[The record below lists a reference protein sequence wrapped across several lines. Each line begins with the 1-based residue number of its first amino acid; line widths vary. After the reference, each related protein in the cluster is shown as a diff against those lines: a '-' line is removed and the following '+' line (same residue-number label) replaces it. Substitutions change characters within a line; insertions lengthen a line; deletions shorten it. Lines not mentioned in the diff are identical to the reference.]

1 MASRVPL
8 VFAGADYWDR
18 TLPLI
23 DGRIQPEGIELHW
36 AVHYPGPLFGR
47 MIRGEFEA
55 GEMSASFLTMLI
67 SQGIDTLVGLPLF
80 TSRAFRHA
88 HAFVRAD
95 AGIDDPAKIKGKRV
109 GVPDYPMTSA
119 VWVRGFLKDDYGVEA
134 GDIDWTQGG
143 EDAAYN
149 DRVPWDRPSHIKVTN
164 AKAPIVDMLLEGELD
179 AITGPSLPRTLANNP
194 NIRPLIPDAE
204 KTEKDY
210 YARTGVFPMTH
221 MVVMR
226 RDVYERHPWMA
237 VNLMQAFQKAKQMGW
252 EQLRGHQSSNM
263 LPWMPSY
270 ISSVA
275 NIFRGHPYKDGF
287 EANLKPLEALTRYS
301 YEQGLS
307 RRKVNPAEI
316 FAKETLKVVL
326 D

>member
-23 DGRIQPEGIELHW
+23 DGRVQPDGIELHW

-55 GEMSASFLTMLI
+55 GEMSASFLTMLV

-88 HAFVRAD
+88 HAFVRSD
-95 AGIDDPAKIKGKRV
+95 AGMDGPATIKGKRV

-119 VWVRGFLKDDYGVEA
+119 VWVRGFLKDDYGVDA
-134 GDIDWTQGG
+134 GDLEWFQGG

-149 DRVPWDRPSHIKVTN
+149 ERVPWDRPAHIRLTN
-164 AKAPIVDMLLEGELD
+164 AKAPIVEMLLNGELD
-179 AITGPSLPRTLANNP
+179 AVTGPALPRTLANNP
-194 NIRPLIPDAE
+194 KVRPLIPDAE
-204 KTEKDY
+204 EAEKDY
-210 YARTGVFPMTH
+210 YARTGIFPMTH

-226 RDVYERHPWMA
+226 RDVYERHRWMA
-237 VNLMQAFQKAKQMGW
+237 VNLMHAFAKAKQIGW

-263 LPWMPSY
+263 LPWMPAY
-270 ISSVA
+270 INGVA
-275 NIFRGHPYKDGF
+275 SIFKGHPYKDGF

-307 RRKVNPAEI
+307 KRKVNPEEI
-316 FAKETLKVVL
+316 FAPETLRVQL